1 MARYLES
8 TIESTAALEPASTH
22 PSSHRPLLRL
32 LAAKAAEQCRPK
44 RSESRK
50 TALWTS
56 WHSIQFTY
64 DHPPKPCG
72 QLYGQYQSYRG
83 PNPQARRQAR
93 LLGATRKRARQET

>member
-1 MARYLES
+1 MAERWRRVNNKLMARYLES
-8 TIESTAALEPASTH
+8 TIGSIAALEPASTH

-44 RSESRK
+44 RSKSRK
-50 TALWTS
+50 TVLWTS

-64 DHPPKPCG
+64 DHPLKPCG

-83 PNPQARRQAR
+83 HNP
-93 LLGATRKRARQET
+93 